1 MSAPPFEETLQGASP
16 IDVYRHTMSVP
27 SLRRY
32 LEIKAH
38 HLLCER
44 DWARILVIGDYD
56 RACVASANEKNDK
69 LFNWQRPTA
78 QADGDTLVIKC
89 FPGLDYV
96 RHYAL
101 VIATYLSLAGRYR
114 GQVSYELPDEC
125 ACAAAVERLDLDP
138 SGDDL
143 VVLGWGLGHF
153 TDPGAW
159 TAGHGYAWQRAEH
172 QGRRVL
178 YLGYQHSIWG
188 DTAGRV
194 VSRLAALGARR
205 VAYIGK
211 VGALDPAIAPNAC
224 LATGDT
230 SILGDGPVR
239 WGNVFAGL
247 ADGQPDVRHGVHVT
261 SPSILLE
268 DTRWLAGQGG
278 RAFVDPEI
286 GHMGRAAACSG
297 IEFGFL
303 HVVSNNLAAAYPA
316 DLSNERLV
324 HVIERRARLLDRIH
338 EIIRGRLEV
347 IPRYCPAGGTHP

>member
-16 IDVYRHTMSVP
+16 IDVYRHTMSVQ

-44 DWARILVIGDYD
+44 DWERILVIGAYD
-56 RACVASANEKNDK
+56 RACVASANEKTDK

-78 QADGDTLVIKC
+78 QADGDTLIIKC

-101 VIATYLSLAGRYR
+101 IIATYLSLAGRYR
-114 GQVSYELPDEC
+114 GQVDYELPDEDTC
-125 ACAAAVERLDLDP
+125 VAATEHLDLDP
-138 SGDDL
+138 SADDL
-143 VVLGWGLGHF
+143 IVLGWGLGHF
-153 TDPGAW
+153 TDPAAW
-159 TAGHGYAWQRAEH
+159 VPGHGYAWQRAEH
-172 QGRRVL
+172 HGRRVL

-211 VGALDPAIAPNAC
+211 VGALDPAIAPNTC

-230 SILGDGPVR
+230 SILGAGPVR
-239 WGNVFAGL
+239 WRDVFGGL
-247 ADGQPDVRHGVHVT
+247 AGEHPDVRHGVHVT

-286 GHMGRAAACSG
+286 GHMGHAAALAG

-316 DLSNERLV
+316 DLSNERLA
-324 HVIERRARLLDRIH
+324 HVIERRTRLLDRIH
-338 EIIRGRLEV
+338 EIIRLRLEA
-347 IPRYCPAGGTHP
+347 IPQYSAAGGTHP

>member
-1 MSAPPFEETLQGASP
+1 MSAPPSPETLLGAEP
-16 IDVYRHTMSVP
+16 IDVRRHTMSEP

-38 HLLCER
+38 HLLCDR
-44 DWARILVIGDYD
+44 DWASIRVIGAYD
-56 RACVASANEKNDK
+56 RECVASANEKNDK

-78 QADGDTLVIKC
+78 EARGDCLVIKC
-89 FPGLDYV
+89 FPGPDYV

-101 VIATYLSLAGRYR
+101 IIATYLSLAGRYH
-114 GQVSYELPDEC
+114 GQVGYELPDERT
-125 ACAAAVERLDLDP
+125 CAAAAERLDLDP

-159 TAGHGYAWQRAEH
+159 SPGHGCAWQRAEH
-172 QGRRVL
+172 HGRRVL

-188 DTAGRV
+188 DVAGRV

-205 VAYIGK
+205 VVYIGK
-211 VGALDPAIAPNAC
+211 VGALDPAIAPNTC

-230 SILGDGPVR
+230 SILDGGPVR
-239 WGNVFAGL
+239 WRDAFAGL
-247 ADGQPDVRHGVHVT
+247 AGSQPDVRHGVHVT

-268 DTRWLAGQGG
+268 DTRWLAGHAGHE
-278 RAFVDPEI
+278 FVDPEI
-286 GHMGRAAACSG
+286 GHMGRAAASAG

-303 HVVSNNLAAAYPA
+303 HVVSNNLAAHYPA
-316 DLSNERLV
+316 DLSNERLG

-338 EIIRGRLEV
+338 EIITLRLQA
-347 IPRYCPAGGTHP
+347 IPRYAPAGGASS

>member
-1 MSAPPFEETLQGASP
+1 LQGASP
-16 IDVYRHTMSVP
+16 IDVHRHTMSVP

-38 HLLCER
+38 HLLAER
-44 DWARILVIGDYD
+44 DWASIRVIGAYD
-56 RACVASANEKNDK
+56 RACTASANEKNDK

-78 QADGDTLVIKC
+78 EVHGDYLVIKC
-89 FPGLDYV
+89 FPGPDYV

-101 VIATYLSLAGRYR
+101 IIATYLSLAGRYH
-114 GQVSYELPDEC
+114 GQVGYEPPDERT
-125 ACAAAVERLDLDP
+125 CAAAVERLDLDP

-143 VVLGWGLGHF
+143 VVLGWGLAHF

-159 TAGHGYAWQRAEH
+159 VPGHGYAWQRAEYH
-172 QGRRVL
+172 GRRVL
-178 YLGYQHSIWG
+178 YLGYLHSIWG
-188 DTAGRV
+188 DVAGRV

-205 VAYIGK
+205 VVYVGK
-211 VGALDPAIAPNAC
+211 VGALDPAIAPNTC

-230 SILGDGPVR
+230 SILDDSTAR
-239 WGNVFAGL
+239 WRNVFAGL
-247 ADGQPDVRHGVHVT
+247 ADSQPDIRHGVHVT

-278 RAFVDPEI
+278 RLFVDPEI
-286 GHMGRAAACSG
+286 GHMGRAAASCG

-316 DLSNERLV
+316 DLSNERLS

-338 EIIRGRLEV
+338 EIIRLRLRS
-347 IPRYCPAGGTHP
+347 IPRYSHPGGTRP